1 MNRKK
6 LPKAIVWTANDM
18 REARTDGAQ
27 RREPAVVAVM
37 SEPVAARAANIPDNV
52 IEMVPKSDAAAA
64 TATSSPAPSAPTPE
78 PENALL
84 AQRRLNARAIVER
97 HANLSAVGGIIP
109 FPIASV
115 VGITALIIHMMKSL
129 SRLYGVPFERNRARS
144 VAVGLT
150 AGVMPSGVA
159 SIAASTLVLFIPGA
173 GLVGLAVS
181 SVTASAYTRGIGQTL
196 IEHFEKGSAL
206 ADFPS
211 AKLR

>member
-6 LPKAIVWTANDM
+6 LPKAIVWTASDM
-18 REARTDGAQ
+18 REARPDGAQ

-52 IEMVPKSDAAAA
+52 IEMVPKSDAASAA
-64 TATSSPAPSAPTPE
+64 SGPAASAPTPE

-144 VAVGLT
+144 LAVGLT